1 MTRPASLRKMLP
13 GRRLG
18 DPVQLVVDPNIRAVR
33 GRLAAVSVR
42 ASIGAGAWVGFALG
56 LVVGMLLGAA
66 LVWFAGAVLDWQR
79 DLAFTFGV
87 ARRLLPF
94 GDQLGLLRDLQAR
107 WWIVV
112 PLAGFTV
119 AALGLFVGGLLGG
132 ILGAA
137 YNRSPR
143 HALVVVELPRQ
154 VAPPFATPTQSV
166 APSSSIAVPSSSIAA
181 PSPEPAAV
189 ARQPADRNRR
199 RSELGTNRSERTS
212 ASRPAGPSK
221 TPNASRKGARKP
233 RAESPGTAPP
243 GT

>member
-1 MTRPASLRKMLP
+1 MIRPPTLRRILT

-18 DPVQLVVDPNIRAVR
+18 DPVDLAVDPNIRAVR

-42 ASIGAGAWVGFALG
+42 ASSGAGAWVGFALG
-56 LVVGMLLGAA
+56 LVLGMLLGGV

-94 GDQLGLLRDLQAR
+94 GDQLGLLRDVQAR
-107 WWIVV
+107 WWLVIPGTGLIVG
-112 PLAGFTV
+112 L
-119 AALGLFVGGLLGG
+119 LGAIVGLLLGG

-154 VAPPFATPTQSV
+154 VAPPMLESTAPASAPVAAAAATADS
-166 APSSSIAVPSSSIAA
+166 A
-181 PSPEPAAV
+181 EPAP
-189 ARQPADRNRR
+189 PAKPARR
-199 RSELGTNRSERTS
+199 RAS
-212 ASRPAGPSK
+212 AKRATKPAS
-221 TPNASRKGARKP
+221 
-233 RAESPGTAPP
+233 
-243 GT
+243 

>member
-1 MTRPASLRKMLP
+1 MIRPPTLRRILT

-18 DPVQLVVDPNIRAVR
+18 DPVDLAVDPNIRAVR

-42 ASIGAGAWVGFALG
+42 ASSGAGAWVGFALG
-56 LVVGMLLGAA
+56 LVVGMLLGGV

-94 GDQLGLLRDLQAR
+94 GDQLGLLRDVQAR
-107 WWIVV
+107 WWLVV
-112 PLAGFTV
+112 PGTGLIVGL
-119 AALGLFVGGLLGG
+119 LGAIVGLLLGG

-154 VAPPFATPTQSV
+154 VAPPVLESTA
-166 APSSSIAVPSSSIAA
+166 AA
-181 PSPEPAAV
+181 PVAAEPAP
-189 ARQPADRNRR
+189 PAKPARR
-199 RSELGTNRSERTS
+199 RAPAKRATKP
-212 ASRPAGPSK
+212 AS
-221 TPNASRKGARKP
+221 
-233 RAESPGTAPP
+233 
-243 GT
+243 

>member
-18 DPVQLVVDPNIRAVR
+18 DPVELVVDPNIRAVR

-42 ASIGAGAWVGFALG
+42 ASMGAGAWVGFALG

-119 AALGLFVGGLLGG
+119 AVLGLFVGALLGG

-154 VAPPFATPTQSV
+154 VAPPFAAAAQSV
-166 APSSSIAVPSSSIAA
+166 VAPPPQVAA
-181 PSPEPAAV
+181 PSPEPAAAAKEP
-189 ARQPADRNRR
+189 ARGRSRR
-199 RSELGTNRSERTS
+199 RSQLGTERSEATSRSGAAAPSRTPK
-212 ASRPAGPSK
+212 AARQ
-221 TPNASRKGARKP
+221 GAREP
-233 RAESPGTAPP
+233 REDSPGAAPP

>member
-1 MTRPASLRKMLP
+1 MLT

-18 DPVQLVVDPNIRAVR
+18 DPVDLAVDPNIQAVR

-42 ASIGAGAWVGFALG
+42 ASSGAGAWVGFALG
-56 LVVGMLLGAA
+56 LVAGMLLGGV

-94 GDQLGLLRDLQAR
+94 GDQLGLLRDIQAR
-107 WWIVV
+107 WWLVV
-112 PLAGFTV
+112 PGTGLVVGVLGATV
-119 AALGLFVGGLLGG
+119 GLLLGG

-154 VAPPFATPTQSV
+154 VAPPV
-166 APSSSIAVPSSSIAA
+166 AAGAPAA
-181 PSPEPAAV
+181 PTPAVVAGAPAEP
-189 ARQPADRNRR
+189 
-199 RSELGTNRSERTS
+199 
-212 ASRPAGPSK
+212 
-221 TPNASRKGARKP
+221 
-233 RAESPGTAPP
+233 TAPP
-243 GT
+243 KPTRRRTAAKRATKPAS

>member
-1 MTRPASLRKMLP
+1 MIRPPTLRRILT

-18 DPVQLVVDPNIRAVR
+18 DPVDLAVDPNIRAVR

-42 ASIGAGAWVGFALG
+42 ASSGAGAWVGFALG
-56 LVVGMLLGAA
+56 LVLGMLLGGV

-94 GDQLGLLRDLQAR
+94 GDQLGLLRDVQAR
-107 WWIVV
+107 WWLVV
-112 PLAGFTV
+112 PGTGLVVGL
-119 AALGLFVGGLLGG
+119 LGAVVGLLLGG

-154 VAPPFATPTQSV
+154 VAPPVVDTRAGAPV
-166 APSSSIAVPSSSIAA
+166 AAA
-181 PSPEPAAV
+181 RVAAAESAEPAP
-189 ARQPADRNRR
+189 PAKPARR
-199 RSELGTNRSERTS
+199 RAPAKRATKP
-212 ASRPAGPSK
+212 AS
-221 TPNASRKGARKP
+221 
-233 RAESPGTAPP
+233 
-243 GT
+243 

>member
-1 MTRPASLRKMLP
+1 MIRPPTLRRILA

-18 DPVQLVVDPNIRAVR
+18 DPVDLVVDPNIRAVR

-42 ASIGAGAWVGFALG
+42 ASSGAGAWVGFALG
-56 LVVGMLLGAA
+56 LVVGMLLGGV

-94 GDQLGLLRDLQAR
+94 GDQLGLLRDIQAR
-107 WWIVV
+107 WWLVV
-112 PLAGFTV
+112 PGTGLVVGM
-119 AALGLFVGGLLGG
+119 LGAVVGLLLGG

-154 VAPPFATPTQSV
+154 VAPPVTEPTTRPSVAAALATPE
-166 APSSSIAVPSSSIAA
+166 PSA
-181 PSPEPAAV
+181 EPGT
-189 ARQPADRNRR
+189 PPKPTRR
-199 RSELGTNRSERTS
+199 RAPAKRTPKP
-212 ASRPAGPSK
+212 AS
-221 TPNASRKGARKP
+221 
-233 RAESPGTAPP
+233 
-243 GT
+243 